1 VVLESE
7 GTGAA
12 RSRSRSRRTRTATSL
27 ARVPAGRST
36 TQTTSSPTSTPTT
49 GPLPPAPRHGDERTS
64 ASFHDS
70 PPSPAIR
77 VASKLVM
84 YEASLGRQGAA
95 HGRRQPER
103 SGPAL
108 RRGARHR
115 GQGGL
120 HAAAGARPAGRPRG
134 RPCDGEGRP
143 RDQPRDWSRA
153 GGAGRVRRNPL
164 LGRSGPPPP
173 LRAPLPR
180 PLLQSQRAES
190 ANTHAHNTHTTRTH
204 KQTHTQT
211 NTHTHTHTHT
221 HTPPPAPSCN
231 LTSARAPGGGGAL
244 PQGRAVRRGASL
256 ELRRRARPPAR
267 QSGEFRPA
275 RFDQF

>member
-1 VVLESE
+1 MVGVNRSE
-7 GTGAA
+7 VDRHYAEALDIAAKAGCTPLQAHAPPGGHVAGLVTGRAGLV
-12 RSRSRSRRTRTATSL
+12 TSL
-27 ARVPAGRST
+27 VTGR
-36 TQTTSSPTSTPTT
+36 
-49 GPLPPAPRHGDERTS
+49 G
-64 ASFHDS
+64 
-70 PPSPAIR
+70 
-77 VASKLVM
+77 
-84 YEASLGRQGAA
+84 
-95 HGRRQPER
+95 
-103 SGPAL
+103 
-108 RRGARHR
+108 RGA
-115 GQGGL
+115 QVVYGGIL
-120 HAAAGARPAGRPRG
+120 F
-134 RPCDGEGRP
+134 
-143 RDQPRDWSRA
+143 
-153 GGAGRVRRNPL
+153 
-164 LGRSGPPPP
+164 SGDLVPPPP

-211 NTHTHTHTHT
+211 NTPTHTHT